1 MFRDDC
7 EDLAYEIAFWMQGL
21 EDPDYPLGEL
31 GGLTRE
37 ICSHLRSLGIMVLL
51 SQGKSDRFLHN
62 LIRSGRLRLAYL
74 NRVRHEGRLDEH
86 DFVSGICEPLLDAI
100 AAGDLELAAQLGAA
114 APGAHRPEHEYE
126 DDYCYA
132 RIVGCL
138 LQGRQSD
145 AVVLPLLARMEAYL
159 GDPDEARIVI
169 CRSLVGTDQVAFDV
183 ALSAFL
189 DARTKAI
196 EADEARG
203 ELAEPPVLAQRMVY
217 VDGLAMLRLAE
228 LRGFRADPDYLY
240 CPSLARQPMV
250 EPYLDD

>member
-21 EDPDYPLGEL
+21 EDPDYPLDEL

-74 NRVRHEGRLDEH
+74 NRVRREARLEEH

-100 AAGDLELAAQLGAA
+100 AAGDLQLAEQIAA
-114 APGAHRPEHEYE
+114 TAPGELRPEHEYE

-132 RIVGCL
+132 RVLRCL

-145 AVVLPLLARMEAYL
+145 ADVLALLARMEAYL

-169 CRSLVGTDQVAFDV
+169 CRSLTGTDQPVFDV
-183 ALSAFL
+183 ALTGFL
-189 DARTKAI
+189 DARTNAI

-217 VDGLAMLRLAE
+217 VDGLAMLRLAG
-228 LRGFRADPDYLY
+228 LRGFRTDPDYLY

-250 EPYLDD
+250 EPYPDA